1 MKKFLVF
8 LLTLA
13 MLLGSTSL
21 FVAAEQPIMGSIH
34 EYAVP
39 HAAMMTRWAGPGAGP
54 DGSNLQY
61 SIKEMDYVEFEVYF
75 SHPALLKN
83 IPFCFELTSSGT
95 CDVEEDSILV
105 TWSELAELKEGWN
118 TVRIPLSA
126 FPERGCDRTR
136 FNFLRIFSNEAFS
149 LPEGVKLEYYYRK
162 VAFGTEAGGDQL
174 VLPIGEGDAFNMDL
188 IIPPSTNDVAAD
200 EHTLPIFD
208 CSIPMGAF
216 TVDTADSK
224 AGGSSLSYTL
234 GNYTDAAGNPI
245 SANGQVTSFTFDQV
259 TGSSTVDATKMDT
272 LEFWFYVSDV
282 KALEGISFVD
292 TGLELTSSGR
302 CDAEEINWRLP
313 DILAQCKNGWNEI
326 RLPFSTAGKNGTTD
340 FTRLNF
346 MRFFFVNAA
355 NLPEKP
361 IIIKIDNIRLT
372 DYEATAAEEF
382 RPMVEAFYNKVIK
395 TIEAIPAWDEDDAE
409 IVAQYKSNGEK
420 WRETYDSMVAE
431 LEEMPLLAQSLA
443 ADMAIKKDMNNLKR
457 WVERYEKYALSSTGE
472 PTPDPDPDP
481 TPDPDPD
488 KQEGEEEQPPAYNKT
503 MIIIIAAAAVLC
515 MLADVLV
522 YGLLRKKDKK
532 KAE

>member
-1 MKKFLVF
+1 MKKFLAF
-8 LLTLA
+8 LLAITV
-13 MLLGSTSL
+13 LLGCTTVLVS
-21 FVAAEQPIMGSIH
+21 ADGAIMGTTH
-34 EYAVP
+34 AGAVH
-39 HAAMMTRWAGPGAGP
+39 HAALMTFWNGNAAGPNGTAVTH
-54 DGSNLQY
+54 NIQ
-61 SIKEMDYVEFEVYF
+61 KMDYLEMEVYF
-75 SHPALLKN
+75 SHPEHIKSLQ
-83 IPFCFELTSSGT
+83 FCFELTSSGT
-95 CDVEEDSILV
+95 CDKEEDSIMT
-105 TWSELAELKEGWN
+105 TWGERADLKPGWN

-136 FNFLRIFSNEAFS
+136 FNYFRVFCNEAFT
-149 LPEGVKLEYYYRK
+149 LPDGVKLEYYFRK
-162 VAFGTEAGGDQL
+162 IAFGTEAGGDAIL
-174 VLPIGEGDAFNMDL
+174 LPIGEGHAFNMPL
-188 IIPPSTNDVAAD
+188 VQPPALGDVAAD
-200 EHTLPIFD
+200 EHTLPLFD
-208 CSIPMGAF
+208 CSQPLGAF
-216 TVDTADSK
+216 TVDTKDYK
-224 AGGSSLSYTL
+224 AGNSSLSYTL

-245 SANGQVTSFTFDQV
+245 STNGQVTSFTFDQV

-282 KALEGISFVD
+282 KALEGISFGD
-292 TGLELTSSGR
+292 TGLELTSAGT
-302 CDAEEINWRLP
+302 CDAEETNWRLP
-313 DILAQCKNGWNEI
+313 DILAQCKDGWNEI
-326 RLPFSTAGKNGTTD
+326 RLPFSTGGKSGDTD
-340 FTRLNF
+340 WSRLNF
-346 MRFFFVNAA
+346 MRIFFVNAA

-361 IIIKIDNIRLT
+361 IVIKIDNIRLT

-457 WVERYEKYALSSTGE
+457 WVERYEKYALSSTDE

-503 MIIIIAAAAVLC
+503 MIIIIAAVAVLC

-522 YGLLRKKDKK
+522 YKLLRNKDKK
-532 KAE
+532 KEE